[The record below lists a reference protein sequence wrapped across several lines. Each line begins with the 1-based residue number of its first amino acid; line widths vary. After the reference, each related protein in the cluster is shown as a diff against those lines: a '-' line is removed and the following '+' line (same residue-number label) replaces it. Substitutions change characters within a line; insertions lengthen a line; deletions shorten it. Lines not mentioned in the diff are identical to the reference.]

1 MFYPVKIKDAKG
13 KVKKVLPSKKLSK
26 DYWDSYFGG
35 LQKRVPLH
43 LKKKGKGGT
52 HVEIGAGNGRK
63 PLAGDETLQEKV
75 GERIYSRLVEMCRLV
90 KLKGDDYR
98 MVMEDK
104 AAAPPRPAKRRS

>member
-43 LKKKGKGGT
+43 LKKKGLKSKNMGQ
-52 HVEIGAGNGRK
+52 ESQ
-63 PLAGDETLQEKV
+63 DENDE
-75 GERIYSRLVEMCRLV
+75 YSL
-90 KLKGDDYR
+90 D
-98 MVMEDK
+98 
-104 AAAPPRPAKRRS
+104 